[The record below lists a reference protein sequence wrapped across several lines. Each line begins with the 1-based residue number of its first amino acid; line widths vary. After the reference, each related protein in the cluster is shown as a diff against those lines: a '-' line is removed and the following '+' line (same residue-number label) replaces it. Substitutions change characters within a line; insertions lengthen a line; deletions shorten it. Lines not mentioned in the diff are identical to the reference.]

1 MNSVEARIDV
11 VNQHLDPLHE
21 SVATGVAKVL
31 EIAGVGILYGDHAAI
46 FDMGKAIM
54 HGRNLLLIGMPAV
67 IQNQVHR
74 PHGFEEVLPKI
85 GV

>member
-46 FDMGKAIM
+46 FDMGKSNA
-54 HGRNLLLIGMPAV
+54 RSKFVA
-67 IQNQVHR
+67 HR
-74 PHGFEEVLPKI
+74 YARRHPEPGPK
-85 GV
+85 VPRF